1 MILSGVQKR
10 CLTSLKEDGSD
21 GLLLRAQ
28 AILNDKELDRLNA
41 MCVHERTFWDKGLI
55 VAGIDEVGRGP
66 LAGPCVAASVIM
78 PPQPLIEGV
87 NDSKKLSEKKRQTV
101 YEQIMRHAVAVGI
114 GLVDNTVIDEI
125 NILNAAKRAFATA
138 YYELDITPDF
148 VFCDRIGGIDI
159 DSDYKEFV
167 SGDAISYSIA
177 AASIVAKVTRDEM
190 MREYDE
196 VYPMYGFAQHKGY
209 GTAQHRQVIK
219 QNGVC
224 DIHRMSFLKKIL
236 S

>member
-1 MILSGVQKR
+1 
-10 CLTSLKEDGSD
+10 
-21 GLLLRAQ
+21 
-28 AILNDKELDRLNA
+28 
-41 MCVHERTFWDKGLI
+41 MCVYERKYWDKGLV

-66 LAGPCVAASVIM
+66 LAGPCVAAAVIM
-78 PPQPLIEGV
+78 PSEPLIEGV
-87 NDSKKLSEKKRQTV
+87 NDSKKLSEKKRQNV
-101 YEQIMRHAVAVGI
+101 YEQIIEHAVAVGI
-114 GLVDNTVIDEI
+114 GIVDNFVIDEI
-125 NILNAAKRAFATA
+125 NILNAAKRAFASA
-138 YYELDITPDF
+138 FDELDTTPDF

-159 DSDYKEFV
+159 SAKYQEFV
-167 SGDAISYSIA
+167 GGDAISYSIA

-196 VYPMYGFAQHKGY
+196 VFPMYGFAQHKGY

-219 QNGVC
+219 ENGVC